1 MAILLVAAGL
11 RLYRLDTFPP
21 GVYSDVALNGL
32 DSLQHGFQVLYQRG
46 AGNGIEGMIVWLDA
60 VSLWLNGIRPV
71 ALYLTTVVIGL
82 LTLLVHFGLADRILG
97 RRVALLST
105 ALLAVSFWHV
115 HFSRIGYRTLLLPLF
130 VELVFLTVI
139 WAYRSG
145 RVWRWTVA
153 GVVLGLGAYTYTS
166 YRVLA
171 LVLAGTGLVWLR
183 QHRPLPGRREL
194 VSYIG
199 AGVVTAAPLLL
210 AIAFHPD
217 TLDRGFGVSVFGG
230 SPIELPLRL
239 GQHLL
244 LTVPMFNLWGDPE
257 MQYDVP
263 HLPLFDPLVGIAFLY
278 GLKLAWDRRRQPE
291 YGFVLIWLVVFT
303 LVVLL
308 SDRTPHF
315 LRASGLV
322 PAAYLLAG
330 IGLAA
335 AIDRVPRA
343 LGPILAGA
351 VLALSLAWTATF
363 YFVVYPQ
370 VHGLYQEFLGD
381 RVDLGRFLDNSS
393 WDSRSLYV
401 SLTYSSKG
409 IVTPDTFRSIPVTF
423 ATAGKTS
430 WTFLPFTAIGQ
441 LPAGGR
447 LAAVFDPKD
456 RVTLPALAQRYPQ
469 GRVVYT
475 LSLPERQWSVFLS
488 DPTDPF
494 RPGAV
499 PPYSN
504 W

>member
-1 MAILLVAAGL
+1 MANPRNLPECGVLL
-11 RLYRLDTFPP
+11 DPP
-21 GVYSDVALNGL
+21 VHDSGQFLQAHSRNSEIVTRRKTHHPA
-32 DSLQHGFQVLYQRG
+32 DSLLCRSHQQAH
-46 AGNGIEGMIVWLDA
+46 
-60 VSLWLNGIRPV
+60 
-71 ALYLTTVVIGL
+71 
-82 LTLLVHFGLADRILG
+82 RINLE
-97 RRVALLST
+97 RRN
-105 ALLAVSFWHV
+105 
-115 HFSRIGYRTLLLPLF
+115 
-130 VELVFLTVI
+130 
-139 WAYRSG
+139 
-145 RVWRWTVA
+145 
-153 GVVLGLGAYTYTS
+153 
-166 YRVLA
+166 
-171 LVLAGTGLVWLR
+171 LR
-183 QHRPLPGRREL
+183 QHRGVIVVKNVGFRIPRRL
-194 VSYIG
+194 CSARAPIPRAQIT
-199 AGVVTAAPLLL
+199 AG
-210 AIAFHPD
+210 IES
-217 TLDRGFGVSVFGG
+217 DRARF
-230 SPIELPLRL
+230 
-239 GQHLL
+239 
-244 LTVPMFNLWGDPE
+244 
-257 MQYDVP
+257 
-263 HLPLFDPLVGIAFLY
+263 
-278 GLKLAWDRRRQPE
+278 LKLLHSPQ
-291 YGFVLIWLVVFT
+291 
-303 LVVLL
+303 
-308 SDRTPHF
+308 
-315 LRASGLV
+315 
-322 PAAYLLAG
+322 
-330 IGLAA
+330 
-335 AIDRVPRA
+335 PRA

-393 WDSRSLYV
+393 WDGRSLYV

-441 LPAGGR
+441 LPAGAR